1 MYKVSPS
8 KFVLVFGSKAA
19 KEKLQGTEIQCRFG
33 DSEIC
38 LNFRKR
44 INPLRNG
51 RKLIFVT
58 IFLPEFISIE
68 AVRLAFPNFGEVV
81 SIFKGRHKF
90 NRSIRNGKRHVR
102 IFPAGGDPDIVN
114 ENFFP
119 WKYPEGCRGKGGVVL
134 RVQNS
139 TRHMLGENC
148 TVLTPT
154 QKDSSM
160 SFTEQSVTPSHNQNS
175 IQPDPS
181 AEILPCVASLQQ
193 ASAPTEDV
201 DRGDHS
207 EEASDSDS
215 DSVSKS
221 ESCSDSG
228 SHSESGSGSVASLEE
243 SLIPP
248 SKETISENPKDQTSM
263 GRTSP
268 QEPDPYL

>member
-1 MYKVSPS
+1 M
-8 KFVLVFGSKAA
+8 FVLVFGSKTA
-19 KEKLQGTEIQCRFG
+19 KEKLQDKEIQCRFG
-33 DSEIC
+33 DLEVFF
-38 LNFRKR
+38 NFRKR
-44 INPLRNG
+44 VGALTNG
-51 RKLIFVT
+51 REPIFVT
-58 IFLPEFISIE
+58 ILLPEFISDQ
-68 AVRLAFPNFGEVV
+68 AVEKSNFGEVV
-81 SIFKGRHKF
+81 SALKGRHKF

-228 SHSESGSGSVASLEE
+228 SHSESGSGSVVSLEE
-243 SLIPP
+243 SLILP
-248 SKETISENPKDQTSM
+248 SKETLSNNPKDQTSM

-268 QEPDPYL
+268 QVPDPYL